1 MGCRY
6 NSVSL
11 RNKEYTM
18 TNAIYEDDEKL
29 ASILE
34 VLKAAELF
42 GEVIQVKMLQ
52 SDEELEVEEWE
63 DVLAKTGKD
72 EVAYLFE
79 NYHHEYSMGTIEIET
94 EPKVSGHDWIE
105 SVTLSLQPRSVTT
118 IITKS
123 ECGKQLTECYSFDC
137 KHEVVSYQHSTEPNE
152 RNEYK
157 TDWNSM
163 ADRPSPDF
171 MMGMPGLRYIEID
184 QEFFT
189 RLNIV
194 CSECH
199 LYTPKKDT
207 LCQNCDKVL
216 VLA

>member
-1 MGCRY
+1 
-6 NSVSL
+6 
-11 RNKEYTM
+11 M
-18 TNAIYEDDEKL
+18 TEAIYEDDEKL

-34 VLKAAELF
+34 VIKQAELF

-72 EVAYLFE
+72 EVTYLFE
-79 NYHHEYSMGTIEIET
+79 NYHHEYSMGTVEIDT

-105 SVTLSLQPRSVTT
+105 SITLRPIQRLHTNMNGESA
-118 IITKS
+118 
-123 ECGKQLTECYSFDC
+123 CGKPLTECYDFSC
-137 KHEVVSYQHSTEPNE
+137 NHKTISYEHILEDDE
-152 RNEYK
+152 RYEFK
-157 TDWNSM
+157 QDWNSM

-216 VLA
+216 LSA